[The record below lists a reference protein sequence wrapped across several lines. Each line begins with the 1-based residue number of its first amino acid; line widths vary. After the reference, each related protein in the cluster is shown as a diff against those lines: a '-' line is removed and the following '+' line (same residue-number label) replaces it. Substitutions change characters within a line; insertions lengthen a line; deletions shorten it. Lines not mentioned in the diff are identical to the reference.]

1 MKFFIDTAEISEVE
15 RIQKMGILDGITT
28 NPSLIAKEG
37 RDFKEVITEMS
48 EILDGPISAEV
59 LSEDAKGMVE
69 EAEELAKIHENI
81 VIKLPMTGE
90 GLEAT
95 YELTKKGI
103 QTNVTL
109 IFTANQALMAA
120 KAGAT
125 FVSPFLG
132 RLDDLSQEGILLIHE
147 IVEIFEN
154 YDLDSEII
162 VASIRSPLHVKEIA
176 LAGADIAT
184 IPPNVFDAMLKHPL
198 TEAGIESFNKD
209 WEEYIND

>member
-176 LAGADIAT
+176 LVGADIAT

>member
-81 VIKLPMTGE
+81 VIKLPMIGE

>member
-48 EILDGPISAEV
+48 EILHGPISAEV

-81 VIKLPMTGE
+81 VIKLPMIGE

>member
-95 YELTKKGI
+95 YKLTKKGI

>member
-90 GLEAT
+90 GLQAT

-125 FVSPFLG
+125 FVSPFL
-132 RLDDLSQEGILLIHE
+132 
-147 IVEIFEN
+147 
-154 YDLDSEII
+154 YCKT
-162 VASIRSPLHVKEIA
+162 AS
-176 LAGADIAT
+176 
-184 IPPNVFDAMLKHPL
+184 
-198 TEAGIESFNKD
+198 
-209 WEEYIND
+209 